1 MIRWGTYKSLNKY
14 LIGTSGSK
22 LREGD
27 YAPPQC
33 FDIPTNC
40 HSAWEN
46 VTAADIGWLLSLN
59 GCLGQS
65 RTRWIVGHADYYFA
79 NGTKPD
85 TTGDEFMV

>member
-1 MIRWGTYKSLNKY
+1 MQQKTPKRQKTKQNSEMIRWGTYKSLNKY

-46 VTAADIGWLLSLN
+46 VNPADIGWLLS
-59 GCLGQS
+59 
-65 RTRWIVGHADYYFA
+65 
-79 NGTKPD
+79 
-85 TTGDEFMV
+85 